1 MKQNSKVGLEII
13 KRFISSATAL
23 AILLSMSI
31 ALVAGLPDAAFAGR
45 RSLFSIFIGRDL
57 RLKIINTGP
66 KLAPD
71 TSLSDGPV
79 SVTLISPT
87 NYKLRYVDIGD
98 YYYLDRGYTFVSGP
112 AAIRGKVWIVGN
124 DADQLSTSSSFIQF
138 EISDTARVY
147 VLYDGNATSL
157 PSWMTGLGF
166 TATGQ
171 VVTTSDP
178 VADTLLVYRKVMVKG
193 VIRLGGNEGATTGA
207 KCNYVVVVRRPVNG
221 DLGAPSQLATTEML
235 LPRTGHRLVKL
246 DNGKILIVGGVDSLN
261 TLVTRAEL
269 YDSTTQTFIATGTM
283 GQGRINPAAVKLTD
297 GRVLVI
303 GGADIGSV
311 PVPLASCE
319 IYDPATQMF
328 TPTGDLSWSRR
339 MPEAIRLVDGQVFVS
354 GGVDTDSSGDVRTN
368 MYGDGVRT
376 TEIYN
381 PATSSWTPGP
391 YMLSVGPYNTVE
403 PGKRYGHRM
412 ALLPDGR
419 VLIAGGLWHGP
430 ELGDYGMTGCD
441 IYDPVSNTISAGA
454 PMNTPRGRFG
464 LVDIGGGKIMAMGG
478 LWYQENDPLN
488 PAASP
493 LFASTA
499 DAEVYDAVTNVWTK
513 VAQLP
518 RGMYDFAVASP
529 DPNRVLLFDGYD
541 LVGTE
546 AGDILLY
553 DGIFNTWTLV
563 GNLVTSRSFPFSTC
577 ESMVVDVGSKDFFL
591 CGGVHYN
598 ETTKQTTLL
607 TTGERFKY

>member
-13 KRFISSATAL
+13 KRFISGAAAL
-23 AILLSMSI
+23 AVILSMSLS
-31 ALVAGLPDAAFAGR
+31 LVASLPDAAFAR
-45 RSLFSIFIGRDL
+45 KRSSFSIFIGKDQ
-57 RLKIINTGP
+57 RLKIINVAN
-66 KLAPD
+66 KISAD

-79 SVTLISPT
+79 SVTLISPS
-87 NYKLRYVDIGD
+87 NYKLRYVNNGD
-98 YYYLDRGYTFVSGP
+98 YYYLDRGYIVTGLP
-112 AAIRGKVWIVGN
+112 GTLQGKVWIIGN
-124 DADQLSTSSSFIQF
+124 DADQLATSPSFLQF
-138 EISDTARVY
+138 EISDTARVH

-157 PSWMTGLGF
+157 PGWMTSMGF
-166 TATGQ
+166 TSTGQ
-171 VVTTSDP
+171 VVNTSDP
-178 VADTLLVYRKVMVKG
+178 VADTLVVYRAVLTKG

-221 DLGAPSQLATTEML
+221 DLGDPTQLATTEML

-246 DNGKILIVGGVDSLN
+246 NTGKVLILGGVDSSG

-269 YDSTTQTFIATGTM
+269 YDSTGQTFIVTGTM
-283 GQGRINPAAVKLTD
+283 SQGRINPAAVKLTD

-303 GGADIGSV
+303 GGADVGSV

-328 TPTGDLSWSRR
+328 TPTGNLNWARR

-430 ELGDYGMTGCD
+430 EMGDYGMTGCD
-441 IYDPVSNTISAGA
+441 IYDPVGNTISAAA

-478 LWYQENDPLN
+478 LWYQEKDPLN
-488 PAASP
+488 PSASP

-499 DAEVYDAVTNVWTK
+499 DAEVYDAATNVWTK

-518 RGMYDFAVASP
+518 RGMYDFAVATP

-541 LVGTE
+541 LAGTE

-577 ESMVVDVGSKDFFL
+577 ESMVVDIGGKDFFL

-598 ETTKQTTLL
+598 ETTKETTIL